1 MSFQGKRPTILIVE
15 DDWVLRNDTTEALED
30 AGWSVIGVASGEEA
44 LVLLDPAP
52 PIDLVFIDINLTGR
66 TTGWEVGHAAEK
78 VGKVP
83 VIYTSGVAVAAPREE
98 WQFLAKPYARE
109 AVVEACN
116 NALMS
121 YSAERPLGSVAL
133 PRPI

>member
-1 MSFQGKRPTILIVE
+1 MSFHEKRPTILIVE
-15 DDWVLRNDTTEALED
+15 DDWVLRNDITEALED
-30 AGWSVIGVASGEEA
+30 AGWSVISVSSGEEA

-83 VIYTSGVAVAAPREE
+83 VIYTSGVAVAAPRAE
-98 WQFLAKPYARE
+98 WQFLAKPYARK

-121 YSAERPLGSVAL
+121 YSAERTAGNIAL